1 MTTCSPV
8 TIAGSSAS
16 RWAALPSAAMAAAA
30 TFSGMNGPGWTKRP
44 SCSAMIAASS
54 RPAPLTLP
62 PPSASG
68 TIMANQPSSADFRS
82 QDRSYPSGSSCSSL
96 VPATGSSASMNET
109 AVSLNR
115 VCSSVRSGCIGIELP
130 PDDWL

>member
-1 MTTCSPV
+1 VTTCSPI

-44 SCSAMIAASS
+44 TCSAMIAASS
-54 RPAPLTLP
+54 RPASLTLP

-82 QDRSYPSGSSCSSL
+82 QDRSYPTESSCSSL
-96 VPATGSSASMNET
+96 VPATGNSASMNET

-115 VCSSVRSGCIGIELP
+115 V
-130 PDDWL
+130 